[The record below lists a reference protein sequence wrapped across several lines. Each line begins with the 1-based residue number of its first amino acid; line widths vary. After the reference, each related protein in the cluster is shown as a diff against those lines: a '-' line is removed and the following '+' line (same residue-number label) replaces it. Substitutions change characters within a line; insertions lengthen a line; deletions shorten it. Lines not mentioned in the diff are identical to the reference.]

1 MLKKEA
7 KSWAPARISKSVH
20 VRDQVSDDGSGC
32 CFVANRTS
40 GRCRVVTLPFP
51 FPGVVMAVVEAL
63 GGKGVGEGW
72 RGARVQSRLG
82 GYILA

>member
-7 KSWAPARISKSVH
+7 KSWAPARISKSVQA
-20 VRDQVSDDGSGC
+20 RDRISDVKFGC
-32 CFVANRTS
+32 LVLDRTS
-40 GRCRVVTLPFP
+40 AGRSRVVKLPFP
-51 FPGVVMAVVEAL
+51 FLGVMMAVVEAL
-63 GGKGVGEGW
+63 GGKGAGEGW

>member
-1 MLKKEA
+1 MMGLGA
-7 KSWAPARISKSVH
+7 VLWRIEL
-20 VRDQVSDDGSGC
+20 R
-32 CFVANRTS
+32 